1 MGVTTAG
8 LIASRLIAAG
18 FKPDLPVIAVENA
31 SRENERRVPPPSPSL
46 PRTPS
51 ACDLNS
57 PAVLIFGEVA
67 GLPAAGLVEDVLS
80 SPESEARLCLTS
92 SPPTASSTA
101 SSSISPPT
109 AAGSRRSPARK
120 LAETEDE
127 TKALESEAA
136 KAVAERR
143 VVAVY
148 PMEVALHDGVPVDP
162 LSVRERIRAAHRTT
176 LTKDWY
182 DVPL

>member
-1 MGVTTAG
+1 MPNVVTAN
-8 LIASRLIAAG
+8 RLVDGIVVYLA
-18 FKPDLPVIAVENA
+18 PDGGWVE
-31 SRENERRVPPPSPSL
+31 EL
-46 PRTPS
+46 
-51 ACDLNS
+51 
-57 PAVLIFGEVA
+57 
-67 GLPAAGLVEDVLS
+67 
-80 SPESEARLCLTS
+80 AR
-92 SPPTASSTA
+92 A
-101 SSSISPPT
+101 
-109 AAGSRRSPARK
+109 K
-120 LAETEDE
+120 LAGDEEE

-148 PMEVALHDGVPVDP
+148 PMAVALRDGAVDP